1 MFFGGGLIP
10 SYLLM
15 KQLGLLNSIWV
26 FIIPGAF
33 SVFNMIIARSFFEA
47 SIPEELHD
55 AAQVDGLSYFGYFN
69 KIVLP
74 LSTAIIAVIGL
85 YYFVGHWN
93 DYFTGLIYIRD
104 QNLQPLQNV
113 LQNILLANQTQVG
126 SVGMTAMD
134 SQNFADQIKF
144 GVIIVS
150 TIPLLIIYPFLQK
163 YFNKGVMIGA
173 VKG

>member
-1 MFFGGGLIP
+1 M
-10 SYLLM
+10 
-15 KQLGLLNSIWV
+15 
-26 FIIPGAF
+26 
-33 SVFNMIIARSFFEA
+33 
-47 SIPEELHD
+47 
-55 AAQVDGLSYFGYFN
+55 
-69 KIVLP
+69 
-74 LSTAIIAVIGL
+74 
-85 YYFVGHWN
+85 
-93 DYFTGLIYIRD
+93 IYIRD